1 MYFWVESL
9 KTFYAKIKILKFETK
24 NVLLGIFRLR
34 IGKNNCDIWNQHP
47 KICRN
52 AQKCAKQN
60 KNKFRT
66 KNALFEYFRL

>member
-34 IGKNNCDIWNQHP
+34 IGKNDCDIWNQHP

-52 AQKCAKQN
+52 AKNCANQS
-60 KNKFRT
+60 KNKFLI
-66 KNALFEYFRL
+66 KNALFEYFRP